1 MRWLPRAD
9 ANPRKAGPFGAEALL
24 CFPSASLEQELRCPL
39 CGRPARI
46 HQRRRRQVHDL
57 RPMWV
62 EIVRLRCPT
71 CRLTWTVYPP
81 GVSPAL
87 RRGDHLRWLELAI
100 YLMGFSGAAVAF
112 VLRNLGLAVSAATV
126 YRDIRQWKDRLGSR
140 ALESWRADV
149 SAQTSGLIV
158 APLAIS
164 FRCPYGASPY
174 LHLPLGDGVEAWIGF
189 QANGVLDIAR
199 LFSQCAQASPFPSQ
213 GSLSGETRGPLLA
226 QGGQA
231 LLDVG

>member
-1 MRWLPRAD
+1 MRLLPRAN
-9 ANPRKAGPFGAEALL
+9 ANPGKAGPFGAEALL
-24 CFPSASLEQELRCPL
+24 RFPSASLEQGLRCPL

-46 HQRRRRQVHDL
+46 HQRRRRRIHDL
-57 RPMWV
+57 MPMWV

-126 YRDIRQWKDRLGSR
+126 YRDIRQWKNRLGSR
-140 ALESWRADV
+140 TLESWRANV

-164 FRCPYGASPY
+164 FRCPYGSSPY
-174 LHLPLGDGVEAWIGF
+174 LHLSLGEGVKAWICWIGF
-189 QANGVLDIAR
+189 QANEVLDIAR
-199 LFSQCAQASPFPSQ
+199 LFSQCTQASPFS
-213 GSLSGETRGPLLA
+213 S
-226 QGGQA
+226 
-231 LLDVG
+231 